1 MTSVTTIRYNRK
13 YCYTK
18 LAEEGRQ
25 KMVLLKGFAVLFSGR
40 CWEASWDHML
50 QVLYCGRPLPCC
62 WFFGIG
68 DAQLGEG
75 KARIRHSVFKKNHLY
90 LQLLHFEA
98 SSWKWGRRSSE
109 DAQSLEAADCHRH
122 LEVSAGRIEP
132 RMSEATTAKESQ
144 RDLHHESSL
153 YLHGLR
159 RC

>member
-75 KARIRHSVFKKNHLY
+75 KARIPHSVFKKNHLY
-90 LQLLHFEA
+90 LQLLHFKA

-132 RMSEATTAKESQ
+132 RMSEATTANESQ